1 MQDAILLL
9 VLPEGA
15 RLQIALQILAQ
26 IGKDSLKEEAH
37 APTNH
42 HRAVIGSSN
51 FFKLVILTFNI
62 NNIFPQIF

>member
-9 VLPEGA
+9 ALPEGA
-15 RLQIALQILAQ
+15 ELRIALQILAQ

-42 HRAVIGSSN
+42 HRVVIGSSN
-51 FFKLVILTFNI
+51 FLNL
-62 NNIFPQIF
+62 